1 MRRRVSILTIV
12 ALIAAAL
19 ATTPLGAQTRGD
31 TGDRGPRLGGVVSDE
46 FALRHPDEEIQV
58 FIQLDEPSVAEFAA
72 ATDAGRPA
80 QRAQA
85 LAVRAQQ
92 REVLSEIGDL
102 IVEERSRMVVGA
114 NGIRAV
120 VRAGDIPAIR
130 ATEGVKSVAAVTR
143 YHLLNETSVPWIRSR
158 ATSTEDDS
166 LGLTGEGTTI
176 AIIDTGIDYT
186 HLSMGGSGEPDDYAA
201 NDPNELVDGD
211 GLPNEKVIGGYDF
224 AGAHYDA
231 SDPDL
236 DTPEPDD
243 DPLDVHGHGTHV
255 AATAAGLGTDETAPG
270 VAPDAKL
277 YALKVFGDVAGSTD
291 LVADAIE
298 WALDP
303 NGDGAIDDAVDVINM
318 SLGADYGHPDDPSSI
333 AAQNAADNG
342 VIVVAA
348 AGNAGPI
355 PYVTGSPAVADG
367 VISVAAS
374 LDGGADVMAMT
385 IDSPESIAGE
395 YEAAGSEFG
404 PLDPPTSGEV
414 ALAGPDSEACV
425 PIETD
430 VAGKIALVD
439 RGTCEFTVKVR
450 HAQNAGAIGVLVVNN
465 VDEPP
470 ITMAHNGTDPW
481 PEIPAMMVRLGTGEL
496 IRDAIGSG
504 ATVAVTLRGDLTTP
518 LEHLADTMADFS
530 SQGPG
535 FGNAFKPDV
544 SAPGFN
550 IRSADVGTGTGTTLS
565 SGTSMA
571 TPHVAGAAALLREW
585 NPDLTPEAAKALLM
599 NAATPA
605 SDAAGVVPISRQG
618 TGMAQ
623 VDRIVDHL
631 SAYATP
637 AGVVMRVNPA
647 EPTSQT
653 ATIEVTGLAGADAV
667 TYEVS
672 IEDHQGLEGVE
683 WTASSATVAP
693 GDSVDV
699 TLSVDPAALEP
710 DDGFLSQTEAD
721 AWLVLTNPEDPEDRL
736 RVGLVAVVDPASTA
750 VAEGGV
756 AEVTLTNG
764 GPAPGF
770 ADGFTALGAGDGSLA
785 HVGFRTADENGEYRV
800 IDFGVAL
807 DQPWSS
813 PSETEIDIYI
823 DVDQDGLDD
832 YAVVAADLGWL
843 TGSPDPTGELVTALF
858 DLNLGGGYLLYYAVA
873 DMNDRVVVLPA
884 DLTGD
889 FGFLAEGDTAFDI
902 TVVVFDQLGLSGI
915 SDVITVDLGE
925 EIAAGEVL
933 SYSLESGETVS
944 VPADGA
950 GEMLWLFRNNPVDS
964 QHAVVAI
971 SAAEPPADG
980 EDEPEPPS
988 DDEEVPPEDEEE
1000 VEPPSFDDVGED
1012 HLFHGEIV
1020 WLAQQGITRGCNP
1033 PANTEFCPDAPV
1045 TRGQMAAFLHRAL
1058 DLPETDENF
1067 FIDDENVVFED
1078 EINRLAAAGITRGCN
1093 PPTNDEFCPDDELT
1107 RAQMAAFLV
1116 RAFRI
1121 TGGEGSDLFVDD
1133 DGNIHEWAIDIL
1145 GTSGVT
1151 RGCNPPANDMFCPDQ
1166 PISRGQMAAFIYRAY
1181 HLDD

>member
-1 MRRRVSILTIV
+1 M
-12 ALIAAAL
+12 
-19 ATTPLGAQTRGD
+19 
-31 TGDRGPRLGGVVSDE
+31 
-46 FALRHPDEEIQV
+46 
-58 FIQLDEPSVAEFAA
+58 
-72 ATDAGRPA
+72 
-80 QRAQA
+80 
-85 LAVRAQQ
+85 
-92 REVLSEIGDL
+92 
-102 IVEERSRMVVGA
+102 
-114 NGIRAV
+114 
-120 VRAGDIPAIR
+120 
-130 ATEGVKSVAAVTR
+130 
-143 YHLLNETSVPWIRSR
+143 
-158 ATSTEDDS
+158 
-166 LGLTGEGTTI
+166 
-176 AIIDTGIDYT
+176 
-186 HLSMGGSGEPDDYAA
+186 
-201 NDPNELVDGD
+201 
-211 GLPNEKVIGGYDF
+211 
-224 AGAHYDA
+224 
-231 SDPDL
+231 
-236 DTPEPDD
+236 
-243 DPLDVHGHGTHV
+243 
-255 AATAAGLGTDETAPG
+255 
-270 VAPDAKL
+270 
-277 YALKVFGDVAGSTD
+277 
-291 LVADAIE
+291 
-298 WALDP
+298 
-303 NGDGAIDDAVDVINM
+303 
-318 SLGADYGHPDDPSSI
+318 
-333 AAQNAADNG
+333 
-342 VIVVAA
+342 
-348 AGNAGPI
+348 
-355 PYVTGSPAVADG
+355 
-367 VISVAAS
+367 
-374 LDGGADVMAMT
+374 
-385 IDSPESIAGE
+385 
-395 YEAAGSEFG
+395 
-404 PLDPPTSGEV
+404 
-414 ALAGPDSEACV
+414 
-425 PIETD
+425 
-430 VAGKIALVD
+430 
-439 RGTCEFTVKVR
+439 
-450 HAQNAGAIGVLVVNN
+450 
-465 VDEPP
+465 
-470 ITMAHNGTDPW
+470 
-481 PEIPAMMVRLGTGEL
+481 
-496 IRDAIGSG
+496 
-504 ATVAVTLRGDLTTP
+504 
-518 LEHLADTMADFS
+518 
-530 SQGPG
+530 
-535 FGNAFKPDV
+535 

-699 TLSVDPAALEP
+699 TLSVDPAPWSRTTA
-710 DDGFLSQTEAD
+710 FSQTEAD

-756 AEVTLTNG
+756 TEVTLTNG

-858 DLNLGGGYLLYYAVA
+858 DLNLGGGYLSYAVA

-915 SDVITVDLGE
+915 SEVITVDLGE

-971 SAAEPPADG
+971 SAAEPPTDG

-988 DDEEVPPEDEEE
+988 DDEEVPPEDEGRGGAAELRRRGRE
-1000 VEPPSFDDVGED
+1000 TISSTARSSARRSRASP
-1012 HLFHGEIV
+1012 
-1020 WLAQQGITRGCNP
+1020 GCNP
-1033 PANTEFCPDAPV
+1033 PANTEFCP
-1045 TRGQMAAFLHRAL
+1045 
-1058 DLPETDENF
+1058 
-1067 FIDDENVVFED
+1067 
-1078 EINRLAAAGITRGCN
+1078 
-1093 PPTNDEFCPDDELT
+1093 
-1107 RAQMAAFLV
+1107 
-1116 RAFRI
+1116 
-1121 TGGEGSDLFVDD
+1121 
-1133 DGNIHEWAIDIL
+1133 
-1145 GTSGVT
+1145 TS
-1151 RGCNPPANDMFCPDQ
+1151 P
-1166 PISRGQMAAFIYRAY
+1166 
-1181 HLDD
+1181 